1 MDIRIYTRSR
11 KNANLPAIESAN
23 GIIRTVE
30 KTKNSDVVM
39 KPARTPRFLLLM
51 PEDLRHDMEKSAA
64 AKGRTLTA
72 EINIR
77 LRESQR
83 YDPTPDFLIRQDG
96 KLTVGELKTDTY
108 TVSMETT
115 ETDRAMLSVFR
126 RLSPEKQLALISLF
140 K

>member
-1 MDIRIYTRSR
+1 M
-11 KNANLPAIESAN
+11 
-23 GIIRTVE
+23 E
-30 KTKNSDVVM
+30 KSKKDDVV
-39 KPARTPRFLLLM
+39 KAKRTPRFLLLM

-64 AKGRTLTA
+64 AKGRKLTA

-77 LRESQR
+77 LRESLRRDQI
-83 YDPTPDFLIRQDG
+83 PDFLTYQDG
-96 KLTVGELKTDTY
+96 KLIVGEVKTSTY

-115 ETDRAMLSVFR
+115 EADRAMLSVFR